1 MEVVTKD
8 QKKMRRISSF
18 STLLLYSAGRDA
30 AYAELNHAIAQLKR
44 ARSLRWTKAY
54 HSTN

>member
-8 QKKMRRISSF
+8 KKKMRRTSSF

-30 AYAELNHAIAQLKR
+30 AYAELNHAISKTKG
-44 ARSLRWTKAY
+44 ARSL
-54 HSTN
+54 H